1 MYPMLLFSLGRA
13 ARDLDLFQ
21 ARRDE
26 KPIYGCLIHAMYP
39 TRQFDDM
46 M

>member
-1 MYPMLLFSLGRA
+1 MVIFFREKR

-26 KPIYGCLIHAMYP
+26 KNRRFVPWL
-39 TRQFDDM
+39 DM
-46 M
+46 EAA